1 MNENSILSDNFL
13 FFIFIIIGKLHT
25 HPVSF
30 KLHTHPVSF
39 DPMTSPLNQLL
50 WEKC

>member
-13 FFIFIIIGKLHT
+13 FFIFFIIIIG
-25 HPVSF
+25 